1 MYWSTHSLCCYKYT
15 PFQALYLLVLSLT
28 ILLFFCLDQEKV
40 SKPEK
45 DTLIGGGKI
54 ALSVVSRLVAIE
66 EFAGTDILCSD
77 KTGTLAQNKLTMG
90 EPFSVQG
97 VLADQVVFNADLASS
112 KDNQDTIDLAV
123 LGGVRGEQV
132 LKE

>member
-1 MYWSTHSLCCYKYT
+1 MYWSTHSLCCFKYI
-15 PFQALYLLVLSLT
+15 PVQALYLLVLSLT
-28 ILLFFCLDQEKV
+28 ILLFFCPEQEKV

-45 DTLIGGGKI
+45 DALIGGGKI

-123 LGGVRGEQV
+123 LGGVKDEQV